1 MANLSPLTVR
11 TIPPLLPHIACVGL
25 ISALRQ
31 SYVVVV
37 FVVRTSTSF
46 LLPFPPALPYSY
58 ALGFDIRIDRRSFA

>member
-11 TIPPLLPHIACVGL
+11 TFPPLLPHIACVGL

-31 SYVVVV
+31 RYVVV
-37 FVVRTSTSF
+37 VVRTSTSF
-46 LLPFPPALPYSY
+46 LPPSPPALPYSY